1 VFRIWCLEF
10 AQVID
15 IMSNTLYQTLN
26 TKHEIL
32 NTYSENG
39 NYRMGDKRLPGIL
52 ILILLLLAAC
62 VSDPQLQDQNAL
74 LNKELKHVR
83 LELYRAEE
91 KIKSLDA
98 QLVQLEQ
105 TQKDCCEELA
115 DLKAKNTYLKNINSQ
130 LSQNVER
137 LNNDLKKKKSVIK
150 LQDKVIRL
158 LDDTKKTIANS
169 LRDEIAAQDIEIVE
183 MEDTL
188 KVVFIDKI
196 LFDSGSAEI
205 NERGR
210 QLLLAMAESIRDHN
224 DENIVVRGHTDYLPL
239 GPNLKEKF
247 PSNWELS
254 VSRATAVVRF
264 LQKEGRLQPERLSA
278 CGYSFYR
285 PVASNKN
292 REGRRQNRRIE
303 IILGPSK

>member
-1 VFRIWCLEF
+1 
-10 AQVID
+10 
-15 IMSNTLYQTLN
+15 M
-26 TKHEIL
+26 
-32 NTYSENG
+32 G
-39 NYRMGDKRLPGIL
+39 NKRFLSVL
-52 ILILLLLAAC
+52 ILVMLLLAGC

-74 LNKELKHVR
+74 LNTELKHVR
-83 LELYRAEE
+83 VELYEAQE
-91 KIKSLDA
+91 KIKSLDV
-98 QLVQLEQ
+98 QLVQLAQ
-105 TQKDCCEELA
+105 AQKDCNEELA
-115 DLKAKNTYLKNINSQ
+115 DLKAKNTYLENINLQ

-158 LDDTKKTIANS
+158 LDDTKKTIATS
-169 LRDEIAAQDIEIVE
+169 LKDEIAAQDIEIVE

-196 LFDSGSAEI
+196 LFDSGSVEI
-205 NERGR
+205 NEKGK
-210 QLLLAMAESIRDHN
+210 QLLLVVAESVRAHK
-224 DENIVVRGHTDYLPL
+224 DESILVEGHTDNLPL
-239 GPNLKEKF
+239 GPTLKEKF

-254 VSRATAVVRF
+254 VARAAAVVRF

-292 REGRRQNRRIE
+292 KEGRRHNRRIE
-303 IILGPSK
+303 IILGPSSK